1 MTIRSL
7 VDGDNLAFACAASA
21 EDADEAWIACSR
33 AQHFME
39 TILQSTGATEYEVWL
54 SGPNNFRYNVYPE
67 YKANRKDAY
76 RPKWEKEVKDY
87 LTLEWNANWSE
98 GCEADDMLG
107 VRLTELGSEAILC
120 HLDKD
125 MNQIAGKHFN
135 WAIIRLGVV
144 VREAKIYDVSPEEGD
159 RFFWEQVLTGDKAT
173 DNIPGIHGIGP
184 KKAKQ
189 ILLGATTNAE
199 AYERVAEAYGSEEE
213 LDMNAQCIYIWR
225 KPNDSWR
232 NLIVPNC

>member
-1 MTIRSL
+1 MIIRAL

-33 AQHFME
+33 AHQFMD
-39 TILQSTGATEYEVWL
+39 TILQSTSANEYEIWL
-54 SGPNNFRYNVYPE
+54 SGSHNFRYDVYPE

-76 RPKWEKEVKDY
+76 RPKWEKEVKQY

-107 VRLTELGSEAILC
+107 CRSYEIGSDTILC

-125 MNQIAGKHFN
+125 MNQIKGKHFN
-135 WAIIRLGVV
+135 WAIIRLGKI
-144 VREAKIYDVSPEEGD
+144 VREARIYDVSPEEGD
-159 RFFWEQVLTGDKAT
+159 RFFWKQVLTGDTT
-173 DNIPGIHGIGP
+173 DNIKGVPKIGP
-184 KKAKQ
+184 VKAEQ

-213 LDMNAQCIYIWR
+213 LDKNAQCIYIWR

-232 NLIVPNC
+232 NLIAP